1 MYGASQAHHASS
13 LPPPH
18 GRCLGKLSSEVTK
31 MKQRDAAKLNE
42 EYQRLVRGLAET
54 GVQVPAADAG
64 MAGPGAWGRGRGER
78 SFSGCPF

>member
-1 MYGASQAHHASS
+1 MGVAMTIVSYVWSQPDSS
-13 LPPPH
+13 LPSFLPPH

-42 EYQRLVRGLAET
+42 EYQRLVRGLTET

-64 MAGPGAWGRGRGER
+64 MAGPGA
-78 SFSGCPF
+78 